1 MKTFVFPGQGSIKKG
16 MGEKLFNKYPEIL
29 KMADDV
35 LHYSVKNL
43 CLRDPDNLLQAT
55 EYTQSATYVL
65 SVLSFLERKDKP
77 DFVAGL
83 SLGEY
88 AALYAAGVYDF
99 KTGLA
104 LVRKRGQLMDRKS
117 SGAMAAVIG
126 LEPEKIKNALSTDRF
141 SILDYSLFNTP
152 SMTILAGPASDIA
165 KLEPWCKK
173 EQLFY
178 FPLHQLKGAFHS
190 RYMQTVKEEFQ
201 EFISDMLFSPPE
213 IPIIS
218 NVTARPYTTDSIKK
232 NILDQFTEPVQWT
245 ASVNYLLDK
254 GKMKFYELG
263 PGNVTSLLISDIRA
277 YKKMPLFIY
286 KLRLRLLKTKLS
298 RQLNKRYN
306 IHDQKTSGLKGYNSR
321 HFF

>member
-35 LHYSVKNL
+35 LHYSVKTL
-43 CLRDPDNLLQAT
+43 CMRDPENLLQQT
-55 EYTQSATYVL
+55 EYTQPATFVL
-65 SVLSFLERKDKP
+65 SVLSFLERKDRP

-104 LVRKRGQLMDRKS
+104 LVRKRGQLMGRKS

-126 LEPEKIKNALSTDRF
+126 LEHEKIKNALLTSRF
-141 SILDYSLFNTP
+141 SELDFSLFNTP
-152 SMTILAGPASDIA
+152 SMTILAGSASDID

-173 EQLFY
+173 ERLFY
-178 FPLHQLKGAFHS
+178 LPLHQLKGAFHS
-190 RYMQTVKEEFQ
+190 RYMQNVKEEFK
-201 EFISDMLFSPPE
+201 EFISDMQFSPPE

-218 NVTARPYTTDSIKK
+218 NVTAKPYTTDSIKK

-245 ASVNYLLDK
+245 KSINYLLEK

-263 PGNVTSLLISDIRA
+263 PGNITSLLISDIRA
-277 YKKMPLFIY
+277 YKRMPLFLY
-286 KLRLRLLKTKLS
+286 KMRLSLLKAKLS
-298 RQLNKRYN
+298 WQRNKRNN
-306 IHDQKTSGLKGYNSR
+306 IHK
-321 HFF
+321 